1 MTWEDI
7 DSRRNGEEHH
17 EGKGIMTDFS
27 GPASMPTPE
36 GTFPRGLFDQVASV
50 TSIAAFVTG
59 SHQDGMRPLWVNG
72 AFVAFTGYHLA
83 DLQALGDR
91 PLRKMVVEPAEP
103 DDGY

>member
-17 EGKGIMTDFS
+17 EGRGIMTDFS

-50 TSIAAFVTG
+50 TSIAAFVTFTG
-59 SHQDGMRPLWVNG
+59 SH
-72 AFVAFTGYHLA
+72 LA
-83 DLQALGDR
+83 ALQALGDG
-91 PLRKMVVEPAEP
+91 PLRKMVVEPAEL
-103 DDGY
+103 DDGYEAALEEGREVSRLV